1 MKVATMMTVTAVI
14 FPIALMVAVG
24 IISSMLKSHG
34 PKMLAALRLEVY
46 PGKEIAPLPP
56 GRKWS
61 VLGNPLITLILAQ
74 PGLRPEENH

>member
-1 MKVATMMTVTAVI
+1 MMTVTAVI

-56 GRKWS
+56 TREKM
-61 VLGNPLITLILAQ
+61 VILGEPTKHANIGPARLAA
-74 PGLRPEENH
+74 

>member
-34 PKMLAALRLEVY
+34 PKMLAALEVY

-56 GRKWS
+56 TREKM
-61 VLGNPLITLILAQ
+61 VILGEPTKHANIGPARLAA
-74 PGLRPEENH
+74 